1 MEKYRVEFTS
11 AENSF
16 VADFNDAWYRE
27 IVEADSIVEA
37 VDCVKDMLDEEGI
50 DTEGFLFRVDDE
62 EITELT
68 GVREWVYV
76 N

>member
-16 VADFNDAWYRE
+16 VADFNDAWCRE

-37 VDCVKDMLDEEGI
+37 VDCADLDATNKWLEKKYGE
-50 DTEGFLFRVDDE
+50 D
-62 EITELT
+62 
-68 GVREWVYV
+68 
-76 N
+76 

>member
-1 MEKYRVEFTS
+1 MKKYVVEFTS

-16 VADFNDAWYRE
+16 VADFNDDWYRE

-37 VDCVKDMLDEEGI
+37 VDCVKDTLDEEGI
-50 DTEGFLFRVDDE
+50 GTEGFLFRVDDE
-62 EITELT
+62 EIAELT
-68 GVREWVYV
+68 GVREWVYI

>member
-1 MEKYRVEFTS
+1 MKQYRVEFTN

-16 VADFNDAWYRE
+16 VADFNGAWYRE

>member
-1 MEKYRVEFTS
+1 MKEYRVEFTN

-16 VADFNDAWYRE
+16 VADFNDAWCCE

-50 DTEGFLFRVDDE
+50 GIEGFLFRVDDE
-62 EITELT
+62 EIAELT
-68 GVREWVYV
+68 GVREWVYI

>member
-1 MEKYRVEFTS
+1 MKKYKVEFTS

-16 VADFNDAWYRE
+16 VADFNDAWYCE

-37 VDCVKDMLDEEGI
+37 ADCVKDMLDEEGI
-50 DTEGFLFRVDDE
+50 GTEGFLFRVDDE
-62 EITELT
+62 EIAELT
-68 GVREWVYV
+68 GVREWVYI